1 MDKNKLNLYGIIIC
15 VALLLVAVGTII
27 KQDAEIHNKNV
38 TIKAYSKQQEKLET
52 DKDVLRKE
60 IKQNKKQI
68 AKLEKELNKIPTD
81 AEIIT
86 NSPIVYVTHDDVWR
100 TITQPIEEAI
110 NFVQRGD
117 SVIPD

>member
-27 KQDAEIHNKNV
+27 NQDAKIHNLNV
-38 TIKAYSKQQEKLET
+38 SLKVYEKQQEQLET
-52 DKDVLRKE
+52 EKDVLRKE
-60 IKQNKKQI
+60 IKQNEKQI

-86 NSPIVYVTHDDVWR
+86 NSPIVYVTYDDVWR